1 MRFSNL
7 KFLLFN
13 FQYIF
18 FLNLANSFQYVV
30 GLVETSSG
38 TPNTSLLDVPFSLGD
53 LYPLDIRRVKGRET
67 APPGGRST
75 CRNGER
81 IHFSAI

>member
-1 MRFSNL
+1 MRFSNF

-53 LYPLDIRRVKGRET
+53 LHPLDIRRVKVLIS
-67 APPGGRST
+67 APPGGSYEARWLSY
-75 CRNGER
+75 
-81 IHFSAI
+81 